1 MKNLAYKINHLKP
14 VDINNAS
21 SLVEL
26 LDNIFLSCINRVLS
40 SYYLLENHYDAENLH
55 QLRVS
60 LRRFNSFINFF
71 KYEINNNERVV
82 AKNIIENLLEPTS
95 KVRDFD
101 VINENYLLPSFNNNP
116 GENEFRKLEKHS
128 KQEQTKLHEKT
139 LKELT
144 SHSYLEILEDLQ
156 GWEENKKWRSE
167 LSTAQNKALKK
178 SPKKLVKKKLKK
190 HHKKIM
196 KNKEDVLIFSQK
208 ELHRLRI
215 DIKELRYVIDDLGY
229 FIKDKKYKL
238 ELLKNLQDILGEI
251 NDTYVAQ
258 TIINHLGKTLELG
271 IAKSYIEDQAE
282 NSRNK
287 YLLELENLK

>member
-1 MKNLAYKINHLKP
+1 MTNLAYKINHLKP
-14 VDINNAS
+14 VEICNAS
-21 SLVEL
+21 SLGEL
-26 LDNIFLSCINRVLS
+26 LDNIFQSCSNRVLS

-71 KYEINNNERVV
+71 KYEINNSERIV
-82 AKNIIENLLEPTS
+82 AKNLIENLLEPTS

-101 VINENYLLPSFNNNP
+101 VINENYLLPSFKNNS
-116 GENEFRKLEKHS
+116 GENEFIKLENHS

-139 LKELT
+139 LEELT
-144 SHSYLEILEDLQ
+144 SSSYLEILEDLQ
-156 GWEENKKWRSE
+156 NWTENKKWGNK
-167 LSTAQNKALKK
+167 LSVEQNKTLKK
-178 SPKKLVKKKLKK
+178 SPEKLVKKKLKK

-208 ELHRLRI
+208 ELHKLRV
-215 DIKELRYVIDDLGY
+215 DIKELRYVIDDLGI
-229 FIKDKKYKL
+229 FIKDKKDEL
-238 ELLKNLQDILGEI
+238 ELLKNLQDILGKI

-258 TIINHLGKTLELG
+258 TIINHLGKTIEIG
-271 IAKSYIEDQAE
+271 IARSYIEDQAE

-287 YLLELENLK
+287 FLLELENIK

>member
-21 SLVEL
+21 SLGEL

-60 LRRFNSFINFF
+60 LRRFKSFINIF

-258 TIINHLGKTLELG
+258 TVINHLGKTLELG